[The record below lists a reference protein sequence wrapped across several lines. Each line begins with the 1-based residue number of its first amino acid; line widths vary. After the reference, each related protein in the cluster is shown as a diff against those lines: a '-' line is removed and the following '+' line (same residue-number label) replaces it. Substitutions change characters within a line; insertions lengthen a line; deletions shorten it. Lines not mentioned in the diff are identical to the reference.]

1 MSLPAFEAATTALH
15 GRGSTGPG
23 LKMSDSISTRT
34 KWWILSIFER
44 QIDTII
50 TERILKYHWR
60 QRAILYSSAADNCQ
74 PNLSFPPN
82 GTAHP
87 MLDQCEH
94 TTG

>member
-1 MSLPAFEAATTALH
+1 
-15 GRGSTGPG
+15 
-23 LKMSDSISTRT
+23 MSDSISTRT

-60 QRAILYSSAADNCQ
+60 QRAILYSSAANNGQ
-74 PNLSFPPN
+74 SSPSFLSN

-87 MLDQCEH
+87 MVDQCEH